1 MVNSLLHSLQQVDK
15 EKTTK
20 IVNLARNLVDTKK
33 SIEELEAKIKELKE
47 KERIISEEQIPKFLQ
62 EMGVDAI
69 DRKSVV

>member
-33 SIEELEAKIKELKE
+33 SIEELEAKIK
-47 KERIISEEQIPKFLQ
+47 
-62 EMGVDAI
+62 
-69 DRKSVV
+69 